1 MTGHDEYNR
10 ARSPVHK
17 KYRELP
23 IEGQAGIQ
31 AVIKAYQPY
40 IKPRLIARNENVLK
54 VDFHHRKG
62 V

>member
-1 MTGHDEYNR
+1 MMITEQE
-10 ARSPVHK
+10 AQFIK

-23 IEGQAGIQ
+23 IEGQVGIQ

-40 IKPRLIARNENVLK
+40 IKPRLIARNENVLT

>member
-1 MTGHDEYNR
+1 MTISEQE
-10 ARSPVHK
+10 AQFIK

-31 AVIKAYQPY
+31 AVINAYQPY
-40 IKPRLIARNENVLK
+40 IKPKLMGRDGNVLK
-54 VDFHHRKG
+54 VEFHRRKG